1 MLNLDYVKNHLNVD
15 KCFNDDDLYI
25 MSLIE
30 VTEQIIIKS
39 LNLDDISTI
48 YDYDKQH
55 LKDGLVQAQLLLIG
69 QYYANRESV
78 SYGNPVK
85 LPLGFEYILQ
95 LYKSYDYTNDNN

>member
-48 YDYDKQH
+48 YDYDKQR
-55 LKDGLVQAQLLLIG
+55 LKDGLV
-69 QYYANRESV
+69 
-78 SYGNPVK
+78 
-85 LPLGFEYILQ
+85 
-95 LYKSYDYTNDNN
+95 